1 MVRANTPWLTT
12 LAVLVAA
19 YIVAA
24 LLETVTLILF
34 RGHLQGQRL
43 GEYYGYA
50 SLACLGL
57 VLSAPALGR
66 QLLLSWRRGLG
77 LSALGFAAA
86 HTYLTFEHVL
96 GGHWEALDFLGGEE
110 RLGAWLGVAALGLM
124 LPLALTSTNGW
135 IRRLGR
141 QWRTLHRLIFPVA
154 GLALAHAVWLGASG
168 WPLKVLTLLAAA
180 VVLLLRI
187 RPRPKRLARKEHI
200 DAS

>member
-1 MVRANTPWLTT
+1 
-12 LAVLVAA
+12 
-19 YIVAA
+19 
-24 LLETVTLILF
+24 
-34 RGHLQGQRL
+34 
-43 GEYYGYA
+43 
-50 SLACLGL
+50 
-57 VLSAPALGR
+57 
-66 QLLLSWRRGLG
+66 
-77 LSALGFAAA
+77 
-86 HTYLTFEHVL
+86 
-96 GGHWEALDFLGGEE
+96 
-110 RLGAWLGVAALGLM
+110 M